1 MPLVQ
6 VQQGEPF
13 KHCSGSAFLL
23 SETRLKL
30 RGEVG
35 GKGREAPPQQPPEP
49 RRFSVLAGVGGFLD
63 RVGEVLGFISGCVN
77 TFVGFFKGG
86 VVGIKVTLL
95 AVENRMRIVRLY
107 LSALGSSVILAE

>member
-35 GKGREAPPQQPPEP
+35 GKACEAPP
-49 RRFSVLAGVGGFLD
+49 VD
-63 RVGEVLGFISGCVN
+63 
-77 TFVGFFKGG
+77 K
-86 VVGIKVTLL
+86 
-95 AVENRMRIVRLY
+95 
-107 LSALGSSVILAE
+107 LSKKKVILFKFRLTQAHYNAIILYVD

>member
-13 KHCSGSAFLL
+13 KHCNRSAFLL

-30 RGEVG
+30 RGKGG
-35 GKGREAPPQQPPEP
+35 GKGREALRQQLREP
-49 RRFSVLAGVGGFLD
+49 RRFFVLAGVGGFLD

-77 TFVGFFKGG
+77 TFVSFFKGG

-107 LSALGSSVILAE
+107 LPALGSSVILAE